1 VFKEIT
7 KKMLQIN
14 DSKAKIVIVTGA
26 ENPSGLGIVQYFLR
40 QDATVIVP
48 SARLHEITRLK
59 TGTSNINKGK
69 LITQLIQMPDYDR
82 GFDIA
87 EAIVERFGKIDIGVA
102 LFNGIASHKP
112 LTEVH
117 ISDWQNMIDHELTS
131 FFLSARLVLNSMKS
145 NNEGVYINICDTGF
159 TDREN
164 FSPLNT
170 IAANT
175 KMEMS
180 KIFAEE
186 AQKYNVSYYHLCLK
200 SANIIIEN
208 ERINKDEHI
217 MKHEMLAK
225 QIMQLCQG
233 KIESSDELFQSFTE
247 HTLH

>member
-1 VFKEIT
+1 MIQVDK
-7 KKMLQIN
+7 N
-14 DSKAKIVIVTGA
+14 SKAKIVMVTGA
-26 ENPSGLGIVQYFLR
+26 ENPNGLGIVQYFLR

-48 SARLHEITRLK
+48 AARLHEITRLK
-59 TGTSNINKGK
+59 SGTSNINTGK

-87 EAIVERFGKIDIGVA
+87 EAIVERFGKIDIGIA

-117 ISDWQNMIDHELTS
+117 ISDWQNMVDHEITP

-145 NNEGVYINICDTGF
+145 NNEGVYISICDTGF
-159 TDREN
+159 KDMEN
-164 FSPLNT
+164 FSPLYT

-175 KMEMS
+175 KIEMS

-186 AQKYNVSYYHLCLK
+186 AKKYNISYYHLCLK

-208 ERINKDEHI
+208 ERIHKDEHI
-217 MKHEMLAK
+217 IKHEMLAK

-233 KIESSDELFQSFTE
+233 KMERPNEVFQSFPQYA
-247 HTLH
+247 